1 MVYDYLA
8 QIVPVAYDTY
18 KFVWGKEIKSRLENE
33 GYIIPEYNVYL
44 SYAGETIPVYK
55 AYTDEFFIDKSGN
68 TVDRIKDIQIFNL
81 KNSDGNTS
89 AYGWLAH
96 SDYFGSIYEKSIRG
110 LRIRKGN
117 ILIGDGQTLNI
128 CFKDARFNGW
138 VIGEIFVNDTRLV
151 PNARRD
157 NFEKNSAYFLFI
169 EQIRNIASSIT
180 KDIRSASVARNAE
193 LSKVVEQK
201 QEIADKV
208 NETFDYEKIDSK
220 ARESLRKRLIR
231 TQDALNQFSSNEEID
246 LYNKEIAFD
255 EIDMLMGKIQ
265 GVTAYKSLNA
275 MQNLSKVEKKTLE
288 QVFDTIVSV
297 RPKEAEELINSILKV
312 FAGKSSK

>member
-1 MVYDYLA
+1 MVYFYLA
-8 QIVPVAYDTY
+8 HNVPVAYDTD

-44 SYAGETIPVYK
+44 SYAGETIPIYK

-68 TVDRIKDIQIFNL
+68 TV
-81 KNSDGNTS
+81 
-89 AYGWLAH
+89 AH

-208 NETFDYEKIDSK
+208 NETLDYEKIDSK

-275 MQNLSKVEKKTLE
+275 MQSLSKVEKKTLE

-297 RPKEAEELINSILKV
+297 RPEEAEELINSILKV